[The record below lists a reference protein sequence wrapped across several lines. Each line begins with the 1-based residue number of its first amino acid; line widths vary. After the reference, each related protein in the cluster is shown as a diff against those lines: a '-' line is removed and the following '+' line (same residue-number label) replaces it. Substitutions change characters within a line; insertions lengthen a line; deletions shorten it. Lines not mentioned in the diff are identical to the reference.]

1 MSGVITTSNH
11 PKGMWPG
18 IHAWF
23 GRHYNHIPAQYK
35 GCFETEKSGKKYEED
50 VELTGFGLAP
60 VKTEGGGVAFDSE
73 TQGPTTRYTHVSIG
87 LGYMVTLEEREDQLY
102 PVVSKKRS
110 KALAFSMMQTKETI
124 AANVYNRAVN
134 PAYVGGDGQSLLS
147 TAHPTTDG
155 TQSNMLGTP
164 ADLSEAA
171 LEAALIEI
179 SQMKNSRGLR
189 INAKAKELI
198 IPSALQFDAER
209 ILKSNLRVGSELNDV
224 NAIKNMGL
232 LPGGIHENRY
242 LTNPKTWFIKT
253 DIPDG
258 MRHFE
263 RRKLVFTKDND
274 FHTDNALAKATER
287 YSFGWTDWRAIF
299 GSQGT

>member
-11 PKGMWPG
+11 PKALWPG

-23 GRHYNHIPAQYK
+23 GRNYGQIPAQYK
-35 GCFETEKSGKKYEED
+35 GCFETEKSDKKYEED

-60 VKTEGGGVAFDSE
+60 VKTEGGSVAFDSE

-87 LGYMVTLEEREDQLY
+87 LGYIVTLEEREDNLY
-102 PVVSKKRS
+102 AVVSKKRS

-134 PAYVGGDGQSLLS
+134 ASYVGGDGQPLLS
-147 TAHPTTDG
+147 TAHPTVDG

-242 LTNPKTWFIKT
+242 LTNDKMWFIKT

-263 RRKLVFTKDND
+263 RRKLKFTKDND